1 MKFEIKQIIKAVDLG
16 EYAEVYRG
24 KTLRVWVNPPRAVW
38 REYEGVLDE
47 NQRRVAEMLGDKT
60 RIEEH
65 AKWAAEIFVP
75 VVHDWYAKMWSQS
88 DNPAEHWSAD
98 EIAELSEADPAL
110 YEWMQR
116 RSLRELTEFRKA
128 EKKS

>member
-1 MKFEIKQIIKAVDLG
+1 MKLEIKQVIQAVDLG

-24 KTLRVWVNPPRAVW
+24 KILRVWVNPPRAVW
-38 REYEGVLDE
+38 REYESVLDE
-47 NQRRVAEMLGDKT
+47 NQRRVAELQSDER

-65 AKWAAEIFVP
+65 AKWAAETFVP
-75 VVHDWYAKMWSQS
+75 LVHGWYAKLWSQGA
-88 DNPAEHWSAD
+88 NPAEHWTAD

-110 YEWMQR
+110 YDWMQR
-116 RSLRELTEFRKA
+116 RSLRELTDFRRA